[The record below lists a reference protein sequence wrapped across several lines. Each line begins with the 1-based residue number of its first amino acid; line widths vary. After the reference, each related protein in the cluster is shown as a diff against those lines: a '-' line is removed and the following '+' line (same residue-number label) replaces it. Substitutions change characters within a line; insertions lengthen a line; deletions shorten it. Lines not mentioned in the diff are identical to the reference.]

1 MPHGSGE
8 SNGLDTA
15 ASSGAQLGAAVP
27 HECGGEESLP
37 IANDLSTQPGAVA
50 LHTSQQDENLV
61 EVVTADYKTVK
72 VAWHEVHNLNE
83 RLRKKL
89 GVPPEWATE
98 DEKIAFHEK
107 QLALLKKADDA
118 PRCEH
123 VRADGTQC
131 QGPKLRSG
139 KKCYAHAQMEAARP
153 QTLRLPPLED
163 ANSVVLAVMEIQR
176 ALLDGLISQKTAG
189 LLLYSVQI
197 GAWAVRHATFRET
210 EPGEMVRTARLGDR
224 RDRKDRT
231 HRGDAEARRRGE
243 TKKVLSQIAQ
253 KHRQECLC
261 HTSLVAKAAWS
272 LREVLLHSRGR
283 LCSTRVW

>member
-1 MPHGSGE
+1 M
-8 SNGLDTA
+8 
-15 ASSGAQLGAAVP
+15 
-27 HECGGEESLP
+27 
-37 IANDLSTQPGAVA
+37 
-50 LHTSQQDENLV
+50 
-61 EVVTADYKTVK
+61 VTADYKTVK

-98 DEKIAFHEK
+98 EEKIAFHEQ
-107 QLALLKKADDA
+107 QLALLKKADEA
-118 PRCEH
+118 PRCDH
-123 VRADGTQC
+123 VRADGTRC

-176 ALLDGLISQKTAG
+176 ALLDGEISQKTAG

-210 EPGEMVRTARLGDR
+210 EPGEMVRTARLPKSPELPRLPKVNPDDRESRVIGKGGPIHHGD
-224 RDRKDRT
+224 T
-231 HRGDAEARRRGE
+231 EARRTNE
-243 TKKVLSQIAQ
+243 QLPNSNWQLAI
-253 KHRQECLC
+253 
-261 HTSLVAKAAWS
+261 
-272 LREVLLHSRGR
+272 GR
-283 LCSTRVW
+283 KT